1 MNPIKKVLLVED
13 DSQLSKIYQTR
24 LEAEGFELK
33 VAQDGEEGLAIALD
47 FKPDLI
53 LLDIMMP
60 KISGYDVLDILKN
73 TPEFKSKIVIIS
85 ALSQPSDI
93 QRAKSLGADQYLVKS
108 QVSIAEVVDTIKS
121 LVS

>member
-1 MNPIKKVLLVED
+1 MKPQKKILLVED
-13 DSQLSKIYQTR
+13 DDQLSKIYQTR
-24 LEAEGFELK
+24 LKAEGFDLK
-33 VAQDGEEGLAIALD
+33 VAQDGEEGLATALD

-93 QRAKSLGADQYLVKS
+93 QKAKSLGADLYLVKS
-108 QVSIAEVVDTIKS
+108 QVSIAEVVDSIKS